1 MADVLVTCI
10 NKPDRNSRHEHITH
24 LGNPATPQG
33 GWRWTREAVI
43 ASIESGTN
51 TFFTRDPIT
60 GKRGDIKVAKTG
72 LCHLPSNVRGWYMDG
87 QSVVIERESPTKRLS
102 SGRHDYHPQQ

>member
-33 GWRWTREAVI
+33 GWRWTREQVI
-43 ASIESGTN
+43 ESIEQGTN

-60 GKRGDIKVAKTG
+60 GKRADIRVVR
-72 LCHLPSNVRGWYMDG
+72 LPGYSPYVQTYADG
-87 QSVVIERESPTKRLS
+87 IWTDNLLS
-102 SGRHDYHPQQ
+102 LSECPLPRPG